1 MRIPSG
7 KKTTEFVVEEAAA
20 AAAAVVR
27 AILPGKMTAAVLYGS
42 EDLRIEKIDV
52 PSVGA
57 DEVLLRVRLALTDGT
72 DLKVYRRGYHA
83 KMIQPPAV
91 FGHEVVGE
99 IAALGKRVDSRW
111 RIGARVIAA
120 NSAPCLR
127 CYHCRRGQENL
138 CEDLL
143 FNNGAYAEYLRIPG
157 RIVMENMLEVPH
169 SVDDGSAALVE
180 PLACVLRGI
189 HEMEV
194 RTGDTAVVIGC
205 GPIGLKFVRMLSR
218 RGVRVIA
225 VARRAA
231 PLELARKLGA
241 VATIDVTRVPN
252 VVDAVKDLTEDRRGP
267 DCVVE
272 AAGNP
277 ATWKLALEMVRRGGV
292 VNFFSGLPSGTHVEI
307 EPAAI
312 HYNEIK
318 ILSTF
323 HHTPRFIREAL
334 EAIRR
339 GDILA
344 SDFVTEEISLGEL
357 PQAFA
362 RMKSRSSE
370 IKLAVRP

>member
-1 MRIPSG
+1 MRTTTT
-7 KKTTEFVVEEAAA
+7 KKIEQLGEE
-20 AAAAVVR
+20 AAAVVR
-27 AILPGKMTAAVLYGS
+27 SLFPQKMTAAVLYGS
-42 EDLRIEKIDV
+42 EDLRIERIDV
-52 PSVGA
+52 PALAA

-72 DLKVYRRGYHA
+72 DLKVWQRGYHA
-83 KMIQPPAV
+83 RMIQPPAV

-99 IAALGKRVDSRW
+99 IAALGKRVDARW
-111 RIGARVIAA
+111 RVGQRVIAA

-127 CYHCRRGQENL
+127 CFHCRRGQENL

-205 GPIGLKFVRMLSR
+205 GPIGLKYIRMLSR
-218 RGVRVIA
+218 RGLRVIA
-225 VARRAA
+225 LARRAA
-231 PLELARKLGA
+231 PLELARRLGA
-241 VATIDVTRVPN
+241 SATINVTEVPDL
-252 VVDAVKDLTEDRRGP
+252 VAAVKDLTEDRRGP
-267 DCVVE
+267 DAVVE

-277 ATWKLALEMVRRGGV
+277 ATWKQALAMVRRGGV
-292 VNFFSGLPSGTHVEI
+292 VNFFSGLPAGQFVEI
-307 EPAAI
+307 EPAEI
-312 HYNEIK
+312 HYSEIK
-318 ILSTF
+318 IISPF

-344 SDFVTEEISLGEL
+344 HDFVTEEIRLDEL
-357 PQAFA
+357 PQAFE
-362 RMKSRSSE
+362 RMKSRSGE
-370 IKLAVRP
+370 IKLAVRQ

>member
-1 MRIPSG
+1 MRITPVKKSEVGEEVKVAVAHIAVPS
-7 KKTTEFVVEEAAA
+7 
-20 AAAAVVR
+20 
-27 AILPGKMTAAVLYGS
+27 KMTAAVLYGS
-42 EDLRIEKIDV
+42 EDLRIEKVDV
-52 PSVGA
+52 PSLAA
-57 DEVLLRVRLALTDGT
+57 DEVLLCVRLALTDGT
-72 DLKVYRRGYHA
+72 DLKVWKRGYHA

-91 FGHEVVGE
+91 FGHEVVGD
-99 IAALGKRVDSRW
+99 IVAVGKRVDVRW
-111 RIGARVIAA
+111 RIGMRVIAS

-127 CYHCRRGQENL
+127 CYLCRRGQENL

-143 FNNGAYAEYLRIPG
+143 FNNGAYAEYMRIPG

-194 RTGDTAVVIGC
+194 RAGDTAVVIGC

-225 VARRAA
+225 LARRTA
-231 PLELARKLGA
+231 PLDMARRLGA
-241 VATIDVTRVPN
+241 VAAIN
-252 VVDAVKDLTEDRRGP
+252 VKETTDIVAAVRALTDEERGA
-267 DCVVE
+267 DSVVE

-277 ATWKLALEMVRRGGV
+277 ATWKLALAMVRRGGV
-292 VNFFSGLPSGTHVEI
+292 VNFFSGLPSGTHVDI

-312 HYNEIK
+312 HYAEIK
-318 ILSTF
+318 LLSTF

-339 GDILA
+339 GDISA
-344 SDFVTEEISLGEL
+344 RDFVSEEIRLADL
-357 PQAFA
+357 PQAFE
-362 RMKSRSSE
+362 RMKARSGE

>member
-1 MRIPSG
+1 MSTRTSLTKRPELEEDSSAVLAARVAVPS
-7 KKTTEFVVEEAAA
+7 
-20 AAAAVVR
+20 
-27 AILPGKMTAAVLYGS
+27 KMTAAVLYGS
-42 EDLRIEKIDV
+42 EDLRIEQIDV
-52 PSVGA
+52 PNVKP

-72 DLKVYRRGYHA
+72 DLKVWKRGYHA

-99 IAALGKRVDSRW
+99 IALAGKRVDARW
-111 RIGARVIAA
+111 RTGMRVVAA

-143 FNNGAYAEYLRIPG
+143 FNNGAYAEYMRIPA

-169 SVDDGSAALVE
+169 SVDDASAALSE

-194 RTGDTAVVIGC
+194 RTADTAVVIGC
-205 GPIGLKFVRMLSR
+205 GPIGLKYVRMLSR

-225 VARRAA
+225 LARRNAPLNVARH
-231 PLELARKLGA
+231 LGA
-241 VATIDVTRVPN
+241 FATINVTEGK
-252 VVDAVKDLTEDRRGP
+252 DAIAAVRALTDEGRGA
-267 DCVVE
+267 DAVVE

-277 ATWKLALEMVRRGGV
+277 ATWRQALEMVRRGGV
-292 VNFFSGLPSGTHVEI
+292 VNFFSGLPSGIKVEI

-312 HYNEIK
+312 HYSEIK
-318 ILSTF
+318 LISPF

-339 GDILA
+339 GDISA
-344 SDFVTEEISLGEL
+344 HDFVTEEIPLTQL
-357 PQAFA
+357 PQAFV
-362 RMKSRSSE
+362 RMKARSGE
-370 IKLAVRP
+370 IKVAVRP

>member
-1 MRIPSG
+1 MRTTTT
-7 KKTTEFVVEEAAA
+7 KKPDFAAEE

-27 AILPGKMTAAVLYGS
+27 AVVPSKMTAAVLYGS

-52 PSVGA
+52 PVVA
-57 DEVLLRVRLALTDGT
+57 PDEVLLRVRVALTDGT
-72 DLKVYRRGYHA
+72 DLKVWQRGYHA
-83 KMIQPPAV
+83 KMIQPPAI

-99 IAALGKRVDSRW
+99 IAALGKRVDARW
-111 RIGARVIAA
+111 HVGTRVIAA

-143 FNNGAYAEYLRIPG
+143 FNNGAYAEYMRIPG

-180 PLACVLRGI
+180 PLACVLRGV

-194 RTGDTAVVIGC
+194 RTGDTSVVIGC

-231 PLELARKLGA
+231 PLEIARRLGA
-241 VATIDVTRVPN
+241 FATIDVTHVAD
-252 VVDAVKDLTEDRRGP
+252 VVAAVRELTEDGRGT
-267 DCVVE
+267 DSVVE

-277 ATWKLALEMVRRGGV
+277 ATWKQALAMVRRGGV

-312 HYNEIK
+312 HYSEIK
-318 ILSTF
+318 IISPF

-339 GDILA
+339 GDIL
-344 SDFVTEEISLGEL
+344 SHDFVTEEIRLDEL
-357 PQAFA
+357 PQAFE
-362 RMKSRSSE
+362 RMKSRSGE

>member
-1 MRIPSG
+1 MRATTT
-7 KKTTEFVVEEAAA
+7 KKTDFIAEQ
-20 AAAAVVR
+20 AAAVVR
-27 AILPGKMTAAVLYGS
+27 AVFPGKMTSAVLYGS

-52 PSVGA
+52 PTVTA

-72 DLKVYRRGYHA
+72 DLKVWQRGYHA

-99 IAALGKRVDSRW
+99 IAAVGKRVDARW
-111 RIGARVIAA
+111 RIGMRVIAA

-143 FNNGAYAEYLRIPG
+143 FNNGAYAEFLRIPG

-169 SVDDGSAALVE
+169 SVDDGSAALAE

-225 VARRAA
+225 VARREA
-231 PLELARKLGA
+231 PLELARRLGA
-241 VATIDVTRVPN
+241 VAAIDATRVAN
-252 VVDAVKDLTEDRRGP
+252 VAEAVRDLTEDRRGA
-267 DCVVE
+267 DSVVE

-277 ATWKLALEMVRRGGV
+277 AAWQQALSMVRRVGV

-312 HYNEIK
+312 HYSEIK
-318 ILSTF
+318 IISTF

-344 SDFVTEEISLGEL
+344 HDFITEEITLAEL
-357 PQAFA
+357 PNAFE
-362 RMKSRSSE
+362 RMKSRSGE

>member
-1 MRIPSG
+1 MRTTAPKKMEVGEEVKVAEPRMSVPS
-7 KKTTEFVVEEAAA
+7 
-20 AAAAVVR
+20 
-27 AILPGKMTAAVLYGS
+27 KMTAAVLYGS

-52 PSVGA
+52 PALSA

-72 DLKVYRRGYHA
+72 DLKVWKRGYHE

-91 FGHEVVGE
+91 FGHELVGD
-99 IAALGKRVDSRW
+99 IVAVGKRVDPRW
-111 RIGARVIAA
+111 RIGMRVIAA

-138 CEDLL
+138 CDDLL
-143 FNNGAYAEYLRIPG
+143 FNNGAYADYMRIPG

-169 SVDDGSAALVE
+169 SVDDQSAALTE

-194 RTGDTAVVIGC
+194 RTGDTTAVIGC
-205 GPIGLKFVRMLSR
+205 GPIGLKYVRMLSR

-225 VARRAA
+225 LARRPG
-231 PLELARKLGA
+231 PLDVAKRLGA
-241 VATIDVTRVPN
+241 VETINVTE
-252 VVDAVKDLTEDRRGP
+252 VVDVVAAVKALTEDQLGP
-267 DCVVE
+267 DSVVE

-277 ATWKLALEMVRRGGV
+277 ATWKQALAMVRRGGV
-292 VNFFSGLPSGTHVEI
+292 VNFFSGLPTSTRVEI
-307 EPAAI
+307 EPAVI
-312 HYNEIK
+312 HYSELKLI
-318 ILSTF
+318 SPF

-339 GDILA
+339 GDISA
-344 SDFVTEEISLGEL
+344 HDFVTEEIRLADL
-357 PQAFA
+357 PQAFE
-362 RMKSRSSE
+362 RMKSRSGE

>member
-1 MRIPSG
+1 MRITTT
-7 KKTTEFVVEEAAA
+7 KKVDVGAEEE
-20 AAAAVVR
+20 AAVVR
-27 AILPGKMTAAVLYGS
+27 AVVPSRMTAAVLYGS
-42 EDLRIEKIDV
+42 EDLRIEKIEV
-52 PSVGA
+52 PPLAA

-72 DLKVYRRGYHA
+72 DLKVWQRGYHA
-83 KMIQPPAV
+83 KMIQPPAI

-99 IAALGKRVDSRW
+99 IAAVGKRVDARW
-111 RIGARVIAA
+111 RIGLRVIAA

-143 FNNGAYAEYLRIPG
+143 FNNGAYAEYMRIPG

-194 RTGDTAVVIGC
+194 RTGDTAAVIGC

-225 VARRAA
+225 LARRRA
-231 PLELARKLGA
+231 PLEVAKRMGA
-241 VATIDVTRVPN
+241 IATINVTESADVVA
-252 VVDAVKDLTEDRRGP
+252 AVRNLTEDRRGA
-267 DCVVE
+267 DSIVE

-277 ATWKLALEMVRRGGV
+277 ATWKQALAMVRRGGV

-312 HYNEIK
+312 HYAEIK
-318 ILSTF
+318 VISPF
-323 HHTPRFIREAL
+323 HHTPRFIREAM

-339 GDILA
+339 GDIVA
-344 SDFVTEEISLGEL
+344 NDFVTEEISLADL

-362 RMKSRSSE
+362 RMKSRSGE